1 MRIHESFFV
10 CGSCEISIVNTRRK
24 QVAVL
29 RSGNV
34 GPIVL
39 NYILVN
45 AYLQFDREEYLE
57 REVDNHYLSK
67 GKALETVI

>member
-1 MRIHESFFV
+1 M
-10 CGSCEISIVNTRRK
+10 
-24 QVAVL
+24 AVL

-57 REVDNHYLSK
+57 REVGNHYLSK